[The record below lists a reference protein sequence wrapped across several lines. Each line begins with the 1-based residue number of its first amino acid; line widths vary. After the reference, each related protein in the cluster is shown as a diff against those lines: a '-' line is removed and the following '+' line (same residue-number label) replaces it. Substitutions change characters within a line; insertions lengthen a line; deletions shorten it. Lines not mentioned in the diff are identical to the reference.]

1 MMKKLEAVP
10 LELKQANEFISQLHR
25 HHDAVYRDKFRI
37 GAMLNGELVGVV
49 QVGRPVSRML
59 DDGKTVEV
67 VRLCTNGTKD
77 VCSFLYSR
85 AARIAKEMGYEK
97 IITYILESES
107 GTSLK
112 ASGWH
117 QEAVTSGGSW
127 SRPSRPRS
135 TTAPT
140 VPKKRFAKM
149 LKRSDK
155 ID

>member
-1 MMKKLEAVP
+1 MDVKKLEAVP
-10 LELKQANEFISQLHR
+10 LELSQANEFVSELHR

-37 GAMLNGELVGVV
+37 GASLEGKLVGVV

-67 VRLCTNGTKD
+67 VRLCTDGTKD

-107 GTSLK
+107 GTSLI

-127 SRPSRPRS
+127 SRPSRPRN

-140 VPKKRFAKM
+140 VPKKRFAKI
-149 LKRSDK
+149 LKK
-155 ID
+155 VI